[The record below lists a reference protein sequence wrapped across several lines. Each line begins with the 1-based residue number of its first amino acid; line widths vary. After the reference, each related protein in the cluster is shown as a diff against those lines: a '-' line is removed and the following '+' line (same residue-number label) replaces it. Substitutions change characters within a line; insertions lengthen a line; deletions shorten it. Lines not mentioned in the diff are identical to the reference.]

1 MEDERSY
8 AIKCILQNEDY
19 FAENNILINRIENN
33 QKIIVIPNLQTEEMP
48 TIILASKN
56 ERKYNKRIL
65 HSDQKRN

>member
-33 QKIIVIPNLQTEEMP
+33 QKIIVIPNL
-48 TIILASKN
+48 
-56 ERKYNKRIL
+56 
-65 HSDQKRN
+65 